1 MIKDIMFF
9 QYTLNINSHGYL
21 ASPDGGEFDDGFRPH
36 SGKFDKTFF
45 EKSNSRG
52 FAWGGDDRRY
62 QRKDSLHE
70 IYCFAISAHLA

>member
-45 EKSNSRG
+45 EKSI
-52 FAWGGDDRRY
+52 
-62 QRKDSLHE
+62 K
-70 IYCFAISAHLA
+70 